1 MCDIFPQPS
10 RDKPPMPP
18 PATEREGIPRGMN
31 DAKFE
36 VRLEPEIKDRMVHAR
51 VSADEYTAIE
61 KAAKSAD
68 MTVSGFFRSL
78 ILEGAG
84 VRPILTNEDRAV
96 MALLLEDMRAI
107 GVNLNQV
114 ARSLNSGKSVHPSE
128 IDINLGNV
136 QRIQAAVMTEL
147 RTLAKRAGHR
157 RRGEA

>member
-1 MCDIFPQPS
+1 
-10 RDKPPMPP
+10 
-18 PATEREGIPRGMN
+18 MN

-36 VRLEPEIKDRMVHAR
+36 VRLEPDRKDRMVHAR
-51 VSADEYTAIE
+51 VSADEYAAIE
-61 KAAKSAD
+61 KAAKAAD

-84 VRPILTNEDRAV
+84 VRPVLTKEDRAV

-114 ARSLNSGKSVHPSE
+114 ARSLNSGKGVHPGD

-136 QRIQAAVMTEL
+136 QRVQAAVMTEL
-147 RTLAKRAGHR
+147 R
-157 RRGEA
+157 

>member
-1 MCDIFPQPS
+1 MCDIF
-10 RDKPPMPP
+10 R
-18 PATEREGIPRGMN
+18 TIEGRALDACRKRQRGSAKGEMN
-31 DAKFE
+31 DAKID
-36 VRLEPEIKDRMVHAR
+36 VRLEANRKERMVHAR
-51 VSADEYTAIE
+51 VSADEYATIE
-61 KAAKSAD
+61 RVAKAAD

-84 VRPILTNEDRAV
+84 VRPILTDEDRAI

-114 ARSLNSGKSVHPSE
+114 ARSINSGKSVHPSE

-157 RRGEA
+157 RRGET

>member
-1 MCDIFPQPS
+1 
-10 RDKPPMPP
+10 
-18 PATEREGIPRGMN
+18 MN